1 MLTPN
6 TLAVTLQDSSSWF
19 RYQNPPGTH
28 LPNGEAHDHAHL
40 EQPREIEVHRF
51 QTGEILFQGG
61 DKTGPVLLLMRG
73 RVQLFAEEGS
83 LPTPLSAPRDIV
95 ESGNYLNIA
104 AHFLEPSRY
113 FMTARALEPGQVM
126 LMDKT
131 LFTRVLQDS
140 PETQRDLLTQ
150 MAYELKERTVRLQQE
165 PWCAS
170 CRVIH
175 YFLERVP
182 GDRRD
187 APFTVHLET
196 KRREIAVRLDIREE
210 TLSRILT
217 QLEKDGL
224 LFSLERTAISVPK
237 AEQLHAR
244 LLACPRCRN
253 KRA

>member
-6 TLAVTLQDSSSWF
+6 TLASLQDSSPWF
-19 RYQNPPGTH
+19 RYQEPPTVN
-28 LPNGEAHDHAHL
+28 LAIEASIAIPPVEHS
-40 EQPREIEVHRF
+40 PEIEMRRF
-51 QTGEILFQGG
+51 QTDEVLFHGGEE
-61 DKTGPVLLLMRG
+61 TGPVLLLMRG

-83 LPTPLSAPRDIV
+83 LPTPLSAPRDVV
-95 ESGNYLNIA
+95 ESGNYLNVA

-126 LMDKT
+126 LMEKS
-131 LFTRVLQDS
+131 LFERVLRES
-140 PETQRDLLTQ
+140 PETQRDLMAQ
-150 MAYELKERTVRLQQE
+150 MALELKERAVRLQQE

-182 GDRRD
+182 EDRRQD
-187 APFTVHLET
+187 AYTVHLDS

-237 AEQLHAR
+237 AEQLHDR